1 MSEAQRETESKNE
14 SEKSRETEAE
24 MRSAIEGEGSSCLIL
39 HCVPSQ
45 FKFHSEDVCHQ
56 LQNDIK
62 KGLCVVEQ
70 QC

>member
-45 FKFHSEDVCHQ
+45 FKFQPKSIHLALRGCKSPASQ
-56 LQNDIK
+56 
-62 KGLCVVEQ
+62 
-70 QC
+70 